1 MNHPTHLEQPR
12 NKDPQCNYHQIAL
25 QRVALLVRTT
35 VGPSNST
42 EEGVGEILVYLC
54 LGERTTITS
63 NPKKQLP
70 IAIVL

>member
-1 MNHPTHLEQPR
+1 MNHPTHLEQPQ

-25 QRVALLVRTT
+25 QRVALP
-35 VGPSNST
+35 VGATAGLSNST
-42 EEGVGEILVYLC
+42 EGVGEIPVYLC